1 MAEGRRYL
9 PSSHQSWNT
18 PPKTSKIYPLLSP
31 LLICDF
37 LSTGSLSSKLTG
49 FRLQSQA
56 PIQPPQSYQRKQ
68 ATAGIPALPMT
79 MLPTVKSPNSSAW
92 HRRLSVSW
100 PDFFTPRSLQIYPL
114 GGSELTSNSGSLVLR
129 EAHGNSPDKALMSQE
144 PSHSQVP
151 RQALGALIPFVPLIG
166 QILIGELRPRNRSGL
181 IKLG

>member
-114 GGSELTSNSGSLVLR
+114 GGSELISNSGSLVLR
-129 EAHGNSPDKALMSQE
+129 GGSWEQ
-144 PSHSQVP
+144 P
-151 RQALGALIPFVPLIG
+151 RQSTDVPGAFSLPGAPTGPWSSYPICSSHWTDPD
-166 QILIGELRPRNRSGL
+166 R
-181 IKLG
+181 